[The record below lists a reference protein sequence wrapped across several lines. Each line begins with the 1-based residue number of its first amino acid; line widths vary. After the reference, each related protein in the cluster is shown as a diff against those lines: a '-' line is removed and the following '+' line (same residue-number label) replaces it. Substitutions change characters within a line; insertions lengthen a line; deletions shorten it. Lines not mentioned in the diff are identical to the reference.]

1 MKKEIKEAIKTA
13 ASIIKLTAPEL
24 SFEVNQDIYED
35 KNTLVTLRG
44 GSYPNDGK
52 YTITVRHDSGCYFYI
67 KLDRK
72 NIFPTVDTIS
82 CEYDKR
88 EFDREIKQDLLK
100 FKFDLM
106 FEVSKHFI

>member
-13 ASIIKLTAPEL
+13 VSIINLTSPEL

-35 KNTLVTLRG
+35 NNSLVTLHG

-52 YTITVRHDSGCYFYI
+52 YTITVRHDSGCYFRVKI
-67 KLDRK
+67 DKTAL
-72 NIFPTVDTIS
+72 NVVDSII

-106 FEVSKHFI
+106 FEVSKQFI